1 MKERNSTQT
10 LSAVD
15 ADSKVRTANKTNK
28 LRPGIDTFETDLS
41 GRWIRQRHIP
51 ISTLAKPVGAY
62 G

>member
-41 GRWIRQRHIP
+41 GRWIRQPFPIP
-51 ISTLAKPVGAY
+51 TPAKAVGAH